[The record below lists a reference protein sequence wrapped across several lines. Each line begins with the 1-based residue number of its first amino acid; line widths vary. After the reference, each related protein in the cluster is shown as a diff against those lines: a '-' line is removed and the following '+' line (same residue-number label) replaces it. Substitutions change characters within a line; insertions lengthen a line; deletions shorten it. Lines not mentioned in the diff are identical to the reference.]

1 MLEHWLNPPLDH
13 DSYTVFAA
21 EEYNVEHYESMNGQG
36 AQEDNGA
43 GSVSEEELS
52 IGEEEHE
59 VSVMLGRWLDEPLS
73 DGPFMAYGYEEHSV
87 GDSG

>member
-1 MLEHWLNPPLDH
+1 MLERWLNSPLGH
-13 DSYTVFAA
+13 DPYTIFAA
-21 EEYNVEHYESMNGQG
+21 DGYNVEDYESMNGQG

-43 GSVSEEELS
+43 GSVSEEVLS

-87 GDSG
+87 RDSG